1 MPIDL
6 FGFSIGRKGR
16 EAPKPIDSNTEGGEG
31 LSFVAP
37 DSFDGTINV
46 EAGGIFGHYVNF
58 DEKVKNEYD
67 LIQRYR
73 AMAMYPEVDLA
84 ITDIVNDAIV
94 IDETK
99 EPVELLLENVNLS
112 QNIKNKI
119 HEEFDKVISLFNFNN
134 KAYDIFRR
142 WYVDGRLF
150 YHIILDDSNPK
161 LGIKE
166 LRPIDPLK
174 IHKVRKVEKETVKKN
189 GASFPVVKSVEEF
202 YIFKETDK
210 NSLTPTPQ
218 TGLKIAPDSIIYCH
232 SGLIEYGSKQVVG
245 YLSKAIRP
253 LNMLRQI
260 EDAVV
265 IYRMSRAPERR
276 VFYIDVGNL
285 PKEKAEQY
293 MRSQMTRYR
302 NKITYD
308 QSTGEMRDDRRHS
321 SILEDYWLPRREGG
335 RGTEIST
342 LDGGQN
348 LGEMEDVD
356 YFMKKLYRA
365 LNVPPSRL
373 DAENGFNM
381 GRSAEITRD
390 EVKFFRFIDRLRMR
404 FADLLLQ
411 TLKTQLILRGVMKK
425 EDWDKISQDITF
437 KFKTESYFHELKE
450 TEMLKERLEILR
462 DMEDSLGKYY
472 SVEWVRRNVLKQTDE
487 DIKEMDRQM
496 KAETDEGIIGDD
508 QEDGEEDE
516 RQS

>member
-37 DSFDGTINV
+37 DSYDGTINV

-58 DEKVKNEYD
+58 DEQVKNEYD

-73 AMAMYPEVDLA
+73 AMAMYPEVDIA
-84 ITDIVNDAIV
+84 ITDIVNDALV
-94 IDETK
+94 MDESK
-99 EPVELLLENVNLS
+99 RPVELLLEHVKLS
-112 QNIKNKI
+112 DNIKNKI
-119 HEEFDKVISLFNFNN
+119 QEEFETVLGLYDFNN
-134 KAYDIFRR
+134 KAYDLFRR
-142 WYVDGRLF
+142 WYVDSKLY
-150 YHIILDDSNPK
+150 YHIIIDDKNPK
-161 LGIKE
+161 AGIKE
-166 LRPIDPLK
+166 LRSIDPLK
-174 IHKVRKVEKETVKKN
+174 INKVRKVEKDTVEKN
-189 GASFPVVKSVEEF
+189 GGSFPVIKDVEEF
-202 YIFKETDK
+202 YIYKETDK

-260 EDAVV
+260 EDSVV

-285 PKEKAEQY
+285 PKDKAEQY

-335 RGTEIST
+335 RGTEITS

-348 LGEMEDVD
+348 LGEMEDVE
-356 YFMKKLYRA
+356 YFMRKLYRA

-390 EVKFFRFIDRLRMR
+390 EVKFFRFIDRLRNR

-411 TLKTQLILRGVMKK
+411 TLRTQLILRGVMKK
-425 EDWDKISQDITF
+425 DDWDSISQDISF

-450 TEMLKERLEILR
+450 TEMMKERMEILR
-462 DMEDSLGKYY
+462 DMEDVVGKYY
-472 SVEWVRRNVLKQTDE
+472 SVEWVRKNVLKQTDE
-487 DIKEMDRQM
+487 EIKDMDKQM
-496 KAETDEGIIGDD
+496 KSETDAGIIGGDD
-508 QEDGEEDE
+508 EEEPDE
-516 RQS
+516 R